1 MTIEIFRELLDHYLM
16 GTLSEEER
24 KEFSQALKQPE
35 FASEL
40 EIILQETFM
49 KDTYEGVVNPLRRKR
64 LRQLLRQKIEAFP
77 VKIQGKKRQLKIF
90 SIKRLAAASII
101 LIAIAGA
108 FYFASLKPHT
118 KTVAV
123 KKDKTEDK
131 VNEILPGHQGA
142 TLQLSDG
149 TVIVLDSVKN
159 GTLAMQGNI
168 QVVKE
173 NGQIFYK
180 GKNGAILYNNIST
193 AKGRQWSVVLPDGSK
208 VWLNAESSIH
218 YPLSFT
224 GKERVVDITGEA
236 YFEVAH
242 NAKMPFKVKAGGSEI
257 QVLGTHFN
265 INSYKDEPAM
275 RSTLIEG
282 SISITNGISKKIIQ
296 PGQQAS
302 ILNNT
307 SEINVAAADV
317 QNAIAWKNGYF
328 SFHNADLK
336 MVMRQLARWYD
347 IEIVYG
353 NQVPRFEFEG
363 DIDMSLKLSA
373 VLRILEKT
381 GVNFKIEKNNKLI
394 ILP

>member
-1 MTIEIFRELLDHYLM
+1 MTIETFRELLDHYLM
-16 GTLSEEER
+16 GTLSGEER
-24 KEFSQALKQPE
+24 KKFAQALKQTE

-40 EIILQETFM
+40 EIILEETFM
-49 KDTYEGVVNPLRRKR
+49 KETYEGVANPLRRKR
-64 LRQLLRQKIEAFP
+64 LRQLLRQKIDAFP
-77 VKIQGKKRQLKIF
+77 IKIRGKKSRRKIF
-90 SIKRLAAASII
+90 SIKRLSAASII

-108 FYFASLKPHT
+108 FYFALLKPHI

-123 KKDKTEDK
+123 KKYKTEDK

-149 TVIVLDSVKN
+149 TVIVLDSAKN

-180 GKNGAILYNNIST
+180 GNNGSILYNNIST
-193 AKGRQWSVVLPDGSK
+193 AKGRQWSVMLPDGSK

-236 YFEVAH
+236 YFEVEH
-242 NAKMPFKVKAGGSEI
+242 NAKMPFKVNAGGSEI
-257 QVLGTHFN
+257 EVLGTHFN

-275 RSTLIEG
+275 RTTLIEG
-282 SISITNGISKKIIQ
+282 SIRMTNGISKKIIQ

-302 ILNNT
+302 ILNNS
-307 SEINVAAADV
+307 SEINVAAVDV
-317 QNAIAWKNGYF
+317 QNSMAWKNGYF

-336 MVMRQLARWYD
+336 MVMRELARWYD

-353 NQVPRFEFEG
+353 KHVPRFEFEG

-381 GVNFKIEKNNKLI
+381 GVNFKIEKNNQLI